1 MLGDFHNLTAIPAP
15 CPGWLVINMQ
25 LTPLRQRPLTDDVE
39 TETHGALFNAGERP
53 DFQPNAG
60 YTFDTVLLCLLLNN
74 LNRALT
80 KDSSCIFAVPTT
92 QQQRAAIELRRIWI
106 AHRQR

>member
-15 CPGWLVINMQ
+15 RLGRFVINMQ
-25 LTPLRQRPLTDDVE
+25 LTSLRQRPLTDDVE
-39 TETHGALFNAGERP
+39 TETDGTLLNAGERAN
-53 DFQPNAG
+53 FQPNAG

-80 KDSSCIFAVPTT
+80 QGQP
-92 QQQRAAIELRRIWI
+92 
-106 AHRQR
+106 

>member
-1 MLGDFHNLTAIPAP
+1 
-15 CPGWLVINMQ
+15 MQ

-60 YTFDTVLLCLLLNN
+60 YTLDTVLLCLLLNN

-80 KDSSCIFAVPTT
+80 KGQLMHFRSSDDP
-92 QQQRAAIELRRIWI
+92 AAARGD
-106 AHRQR
+106 

>member
-1 MLGDFHNLTAIPAP
+1 MWTLRIMLGDFHNLTAIPAP
-15 CPGWLVINMQ
+15 CLGWLVINMQ

-80 KDSSCIFAVPTT
+80 KGQLMHFRSSDDP
-92 QQQRAAIELRRIWI
+92 AAARGD
-106 AHRQR
+106 